1 MKNKWD
7 EAIQDAKAKL
17 SALRKT
23 LKYFEEMKK
32 KRMPWPRDSAGF
44 LCSDRTSYAGGSI
57 CAKPRG
63 VPVPSSK

>member
-7 EAIQDAKAKL
+7 EAIRDAKTKL

-32 KRMPWPRDSAGF
+32 KEMPWPGDS
-44 LCSDRTSYAGGSI
+44 R
-57 CAKPRG
+57 R
-63 VPVPSSK
+63 VSKG